1 MKTIA
6 RLIAAALL
14 LLAAVSLRAQVTT
27 SSISGRIYDQ
37 DGPVEGATVVA
48 VNSSTGMQY
57 SVTTGRSGFFNLLN
71 IQPGGPYVVRVIHF
85 SYDPVTVRGVWAY
98 VGENT
103 AIDADLDAGTS
114 YVRTDGAASRTR
126 LSGASDGLPGGVAPA
141 GRRLT
146 DMPGYLP
153 QKLDMDVIPLWLESI
168 GQMSATAVPFD
179 VRESADISSASVLT
193 IAPSGGKSFRLSAFD
208 FYTMQQVPDGNSG
221 NLAGYAFGTPAGDG
235 DFQIFNSAVYESGGP
250 DGRSTFSAL
259 ARADWRIDGSNSLD
273 ATVAKLG
280 GGFWGSA
287 DLVSG
292 VGDGFGSNSARI
304 NALSAG
310 GVSNISV
317 MDDFTVA
324 AGRNRFTAGAGFL
337 HYGAA
342 DTASNSGVVYVQD
355 EVSLSRKFKV
365 QAGLRF
371 GLPLEFSPRFSF
383 NYDFAGNGRTVLR
396 GGTAIYG
403 WTARPSVWKN
413 LLALDFGLPASFKFS
428 IEGIYGQQWAKL
440 LVMSSRNVLDSYY
453 AFTARLE
460 RPMTDNLY
468 ALAAYTRA
476 SKYCQDRAQAGF
488 TWRSDWSSHASTS
501 AAVLYNGWRLILP
514 EAGTPEDGIWSSS
527 LMARVSQDII
537 FGSGTLRHCLGL
549 YADIMLGLEVRFLTF
564 GIKYSIF

>member
-1 MKTIA
+1 M
-6 RLIAAALL
+6 AAALL

-27 SSISGRIYDQ
+27 SSMSGRIYDQ

-85 SYDPVTVRGVWAY
+85 SYDPVTVRGVWTYA
-98 VGENT
+98 GENT
-103 AIDADLDAGTS
+103 AIDADLDEGTS

-126 LSGASDGLPGGVAPA
+126 ISGDAEGLPGGVSPA
-141 GRRLT
+141 GRRLP
-146 DMPGYLP
+146 DMLGYMP
-153 QKLDMDVIPLWLESI
+153 QKLDVDAIPLWMEAI

-179 VRESADISSASVLT
+179 VRESADISSASVLAV
-193 IAPSGGKSFRLSAFD
+193 APSGGKSFSMSAFD
-208 FYTMQQVPDGNSG
+208 FYTMEQLPCSGGG
-221 NLAGYAFGTPAGDG
+221 NLAGYAFGTPVGEG

-250 DGRSTFSAL
+250 DERSSFSAL

-287 DLVSG
+287 DLISG

-304 NALSAG
+304 NALTLG
-310 GVSNISV
+310 GVSTFSV
-317 MDDFTVA
+317 MDDFTIA
-324 AGRNRFTAGAGFL
+324 SGRNRFTAGAGFL
-337 HYGAA
+337 HYGAS
-342 DTASNSGVVYVQD
+342 DTSSNSGVVYIQD
-355 EVSLSRKFKV
+355 EIILSRKFKV

-383 NYDFAGNGRTVLR
+383 NYDFSGNGRAVLR

-413 LLALDFGLPASFKFS
+413 LIALDFGLPASFKLS

-501 AAVLYNGWRLILP
+501 AAVLYNGCSLILP
-514 EAGTPEDGIWSSS
+514 EAGTPADGIWRSS
-527 LMARVSQDII
+527 LEARVSQDII
-537 FGSGTLRHCLGL
+537 FGSGARRHCLGL
-549 YADIMLGLEVRFLTF
+549 YADAMFGSEVRFLTF